1 MASFYRMDPVLWDHR
16 TADLSLEEEAAF
28 LRICNAIYRSER
40 GCVMNDRVLA
50 GMFRSS
56 TRKARAL
63 VARLIEAGKVFV
75 RDGYLWNEKAE
86 REISSI
92 RNKDQKTAESDVNR
106 PRNAHET
113 TVKGQRN
120 GREPDTNAERND
132 SELPD
137 NSLKVADLINDDPPP
152 KTRLDKTKTRE
163 EREEKDLLES
173 HFEKTIWLP
182 YPRRLTESGTLTKG
196 SRQEAFKLFKAL
208 SDEERQEAVN
218 GLAGFKRVYPDSSK
232 AVCDCVRYLRH
243 QRWRD
248 IEGLAVKPE
257 PGIVLPKNGL
267 APKVQR
273 LVKIVGVDKYRAW
286 FENSGVCM
294 IEPSGDGAMIRT
306 NTNFAAEE
314 IQKRFFNDL
323 NAVFGFKNWRIES
336 PAHVSGTEAPRQSG

>member
-40 GCVMNDRVLA
+40 GCPTNDRVLA
-50 GMFRSS
+50 GMFRTS

-63 VARLIEAGKVFV
+63 VARLIDAGKVFL

-86 REISSI
+86 REINSI
-92 RNKDQKTAESDVNR
+92 RNKEPKPDQIDPKSNANQ
-106 PRNAHET
+106 PRNAHEMIA
-113 TVKGQRN
+113 KGQRN
-120 GREPDTNAERND
+120 GREPDANAERNGR
-132 SELPD
+132 ELDD
-137 NSLKVADLINDDPPP
+137 NALIRADLIVEDPPP
-152 KTRLDKTKTRE
+152 KTRLDKTETIKKK
-163 EREEKDLLES
+163 EEKDSLES
-173 HFEKTIWLP
+173 DFERTIWLP

-208 SDEERQEAVN
+208 SEDERREAVD

-267 APKVQR
+267 APKVHR
-273 LVKIVGVDKYRAW
+273 LVKIVGVDRYRAW

-306 NTNFAAEE
+306 TTNYAAEE

-323 NAVFGFKNWRIES
+323 NAVFGFKNWRVES
-336 PAHVSGTEAPRQSG
+336 PRQSG